1 MTAKR
6 LEKPQPKRQPTPEQ
20 IDAFV
25 KTGEGNDTA
34 PLASVST
41 ESQRSVPSKMS
52 RLTVDLPTPTHRRF
66 KIACAVAGTQM
77 NNEIR
82 QFIERRSRE
91 LEALGK

>member
-1 MTAKR
+1 MSAKH
-6 LEKPQPKRQPTPEQ
+6 LDKPQPKRQPTPEQ
-20 IDAFV
+20 IAAFV
-25 KTGEGNDTA
+25 KTGEGKDTA
-34 PLASVST
+34 TPVSVST
-41 ESQRSVPSKMS
+41 ESQRSVLNKMS

-91 LEALGK
+91 LEALSK